1 MSVSCPTGLLWE
13 VMDVKSFRAKCVKT
27 SADASYWR
35 CCWFLSLAHCLS
47 PLLVGKYDNS
57 VDVYAFGILFWYIC
71 SGSIKLPEAFERCA
85 SKDHLWNNVR
95 RGKSHEPDFAHTSC
109 GEQTKQ
115 CSRGLPSPSTHLN
128 HHGIQKTHLSQT
140 IDSRQHLLNCLKKAF
155 FFKKCLI
162 LQLPMPACSSLSSQ
176 LLLGSN
182 VDVCLWNQSSL
193 LL

>member
-13 VMDVKSFRAKCVKT
+13 VIDVKSFRAKCVKT
-27 SADASYWR
+27 TADAVDFSPW
-35 CCWFLSLAHCLS
+35 LTALS

-128 HHGIQKTHLSQT
+128 HHGIQKRHLSQT
-140 IDSRQHLLNCLKKAF
+140 IDCRQHCTELSQKGFLL
-155 FFKKCLI
+155 
-162 LQLPMPACSSLSSQ
+162 
-176 LLLGSN
+176 
-182 VDVCLWNQSSL
+182 
-193 LL
+193 